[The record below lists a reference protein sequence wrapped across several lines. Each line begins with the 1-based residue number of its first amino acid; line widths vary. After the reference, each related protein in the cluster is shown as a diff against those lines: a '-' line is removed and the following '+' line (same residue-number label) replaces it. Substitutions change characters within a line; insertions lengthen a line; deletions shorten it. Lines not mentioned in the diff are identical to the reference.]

1 MLNWPKF
8 RLDLLLVILFSSLVG
23 AFFVL
28 SMSNVSARWT
38 LVILGLTI
46 GATSLLF
53 ITVFSNKLKLT
64 LLIGVFLSLPIFFDI
79 NFFYQDYAPFYVSA
93 NGLTITLFDIF
104 FFPLFFMWLSNRYK
118 IGAEH
123 LKTPKVFIWFFI
135 LLFFFNLLSSLI
147 SPFPFFSISAL
158 FWILKAF
165 IIFMYFMNNYKDEET
180 LTVLGRIFGLIL
192 LMQGV
197 IVLEQKFVGAIFTQD
212 LIGKQ
217 IAIVSL
223 IGNQEV
229 ERVAGSLSH
238 PNNLAM
244 FLNLFI
250 PVVVFILL
258 REKKAHWRAF
268 FGLSL
273 FLAILAEL
281 WTSSRGGWIALACSM
296 TLAISLLMHKRGVNI
311 IKIVLSIV
319 LVSITAATIL
329 LGTSE
334 TFRTRVFGEDYGTA
348 DLRIPLMQ
356 IAENMIVDNPVLGV
370 GLNVYAARMQDYDN
384 TNEYVSKYYPYPVH
398 NTYLLMAAESGLPS
412 LIIFLSLLGF
422 ILYRALQAFYKQS
435 GINEA
440 VLLGLLTGIITWLI
454 HNLVNL
460 DDAYMN
466 NAIWVILGM
475 VVGLTA
481 KSAHVPPN
489 QSEVLK

>member
-8 RLDLLLVILFSSLVG
+8 RLDLLLVILFSSFVG
-23 AFFVL
+23 AFFVI

-46 GATSLLF
+46 GVTSLLF

-64 LLIGVFLSLPIFFDI
+64 LLVGAFLSLPIFFDI
-79 NFFYQDYAPFYVSA
+79 NFFYRDYAPFYVSA
-93 NGLTITLFDIF
+93 NGLTVTLFDIF
-104 FFPLFFMWLSNRYK
+104 FFPLFFIWLSNRNK
-118 IGAEH
+118 IGAVH
-123 LKTPKVFIWFFI
+123 IKIPNVFIWFFI
-135 LLFFFNLLSSLI
+135 LIFFFNLLSSLI

-158 FWILKAF
+158 AWIIKSF
-165 IIFMYFMNNYKDEET
+165 IVFIYFMNNYKDEET
-180 LTVLGRIFGLIL
+180 LKVLGRIFGLIL

-197 IVLEQKFVGAIFTQD
+197 IVLEQKFVGAIFTQE

-250 PVVVFILL
+250 PVVIFLLL
-258 REKKAHWRAF
+258 REKKAQWRAF
-268 FGLSL
+268 FGISL

-281 WTSSRGGWIALACSM
+281 WTSSRGGWIALACSV
-296 TLAISLLMHKRGVNI
+296 TFAISILMHKRGVNI

-319 LVSITAATIL
+319 LVSVTAAALL

-398 NTYLLMAAESGLPS
+398 NTYLLMAAESGLPALIVFVS
-412 LIIFLSLLGF
+412 LIGF
-422 ILYRALQAFYKQS
+422 ILYRALQAFYRQT

-440 VLLGLLTGIITWLI
+440 ILLGLSTGIVTWLI
-454 HNLVNL
+454 HNLANL
-460 DDAYMN
+460 DDPYMN

-475 VVGLTA
+475 LVGLTA
-481 KSAHVPPN
+481 KSSGKPHN
-489 QSEVLK
+489 QCEGS

>member
-8 RLDLLLVILFSSLVG
+8 RLDLLLVILFSSFVG
-23 AFFVL
+23 AFFVI

-46 GATSLLF
+46 GVTSLLF

-64 LLIGVFLSLPIFFDI
+64 LLVGTFLSLPIFFDI
-79 NFFYQDYAPFYVSA
+79 NFFYRDYAPFYVSA
-93 NGLTITLFDIF
+93 NGFTVTLFDIF
-104 FFPLFFMWLSNRYK
+104 FFPLFFIWLSNRNK
-118 IGAEH
+118 IGAAN
-123 LKTPKVFIWFFI
+123 LKMPRVFIWFFI
-135 LLFFFNLLSSLI
+135 LIFFFNLLSSLI

-158 FWILKAF
+158 VWIIKAF
-165 IIFMYFMNNYKDEET
+165 LIFMYFMNNYKDEET
-180 LTVLGRIFGLIL
+180 LKVLGRIFGLIL
-192 LMQGV
+192 LMQGI
-197 IVLEQKFVGAIFTQD
+197 IVLEQKFVGAIFTQE

-229 ERVAGSLSH
+229 QRVAGSLSH

-250 PVVVFILL
+250 PVGLFLLL
-258 REKKAHWRAF
+258 REKKAKWRAF
-268 FGLSL
+268 FGISL

-281 WTSSRGGWIALACSM
+281 WTSSRGGWIALACSV
-296 TLAISLLMHKRGVNI
+296 TFAISILMHKRGVNI

-319 LVSITAATIL
+319 LVSVTAATIL

-398 NTYLLMAAESGLPS
+398 NTYLLMAAESGLPA
-412 LIIFLSLLGF
+412 LIVFLSLIGF
-422 ILYRALQAFYKQS
+422 ILYRALQAFYKQE
-435 GINEA
+435 GINE
-440 VLLGLLTGIITWLI
+440 VILLGLLTGIITWLI
-454 HNLVNL
+454 HNLANL
-460 DDAYMN
+460 DDPYMN
-466 NAIWVILGM
+466 NAIWAILGM
-475 VVGLTA
+475 IVGLTA
-481 KSAHVPPN
+481 KSTK
-489 QSEVLK
+489 EVHDKRE